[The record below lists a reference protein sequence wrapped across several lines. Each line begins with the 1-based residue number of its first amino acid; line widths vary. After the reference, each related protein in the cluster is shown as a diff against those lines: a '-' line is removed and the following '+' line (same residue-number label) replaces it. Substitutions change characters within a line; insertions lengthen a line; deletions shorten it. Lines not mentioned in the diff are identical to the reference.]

1 MRNQGSKEQ
10 YVSPLCEELRLQIEG
25 VIATS
30 APDYEDGGTIG

>member
-1 MRNQGSKEQ
+1 MLTLTKEQ
-10 YVSPLCEELRLQIEG
+10 YTSPKCEELAIHLEG